1 MYVSQ
6 NCSLNSKCN
15 LIRIIFQN
23 LTLCKNIKGDENRDR
38 PTLASCKNLA
48 TWQIGLSDE
57 WKINNSSSDYTE

>member
-6 NCSLNSKCN
+6 NCSLISKCS

-48 TWQIGLSDE
+48 TLQIGFIWYES
-57 WKINNSSSDYTE
+57 KMII